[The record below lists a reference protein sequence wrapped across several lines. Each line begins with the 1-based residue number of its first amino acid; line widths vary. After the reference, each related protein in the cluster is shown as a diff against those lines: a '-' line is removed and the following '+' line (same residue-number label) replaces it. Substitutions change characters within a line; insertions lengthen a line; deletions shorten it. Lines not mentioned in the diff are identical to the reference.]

1 MRLSQKYLD
10 FDAEAKAA
18 MQYLPDTFARLGIS
32 QEQYDRL
39 VAELTAW
46 TAALS
51 LYIDPQTHT
60 PAAIENMR
68 MQYDT
73 FYHSILAMRQQL
85 KNDSDI
91 TLTADDYTA
100 LGIHIDKTTRTRSRV
115 PDVAPISVL
124 LETNHL
130 VNEIVT
136 SQPVQGE
143 ERHRAMPDDVQR
155 IGRAIAYAAEGV
167 TPTRDQY
174 HAIDSVGV
182 TSYRIVSLPSEVGMI
197 CWLITW
203 YINPRGETGPE
214 SEPLSFRV
222 I

>member
-1 MRLSQKYLD
+1 MRISQRYLD
-10 FDAEAKAA
+10 FDAEAKGVL
-18 MQYLPDTFARLGIS
+18 QYLPDTFARLGIS

-68 MQYDT
+68 IQYNT

-91 TLTADDYTA
+91 TLSADDYTV

-115 PDVAPISVL
+115 PVVAPINVL
-124 LETNHL
+124 VTTNHL
-130 VNEIVT
+130 VNEIIT
-136 SQPVQGE
+136 SVPEQGE

-182 TSYRIVSLPSEVGMI
+182 TSYRIVSMPSEEGMV

-203 YINPRGETGPE
+203 YINPRGEVGPE
-214 SEPLSFRV
+214 SKPLSFRV